1 MNHGDVV
8 FALGHQRRKPFR
20 RCWNVFGG
28 AVLCF
33 CWGYY
38 CKPPKKYMYIQY
50 IHIYIYIHRYIIS
63 NIVISKD
70 PSVLLV
76 PSPVQDQHGKDH
88 ARLSLSHVQ
97 LHNGPRILN
106 ELLRYLQAK
115 KGMVSP
121 ESAFKTKTS
130 SNEDTSRF
138 KMVVERNPA
147 ISWYCKDLS
156 QLVHDLFHQQ
166 WTVSNNTRLFSR
178 ATQGSSFYQKA
189 CDIMVEKWH
198 TSCL

>member
-1 MNHGDVV
+1 MVV
-8 FALGHQRRKPFR
+8 RKPT
-20 RCWNVFGG
+20 
-28 AVLCF
+28 
-33 CWGYY
+33 Y
-38 CKPPKKYMYIQY
+38 KKWWLDFQG
-50 IHIYIYIHRYIIS
+50 IYIYIHRYIIS

-97 LHNGPRILN
+97 LHNGTRILN
-106 ELLRYLQAK
+106 ELLRYLQ

-121 ESAFKTKTS
+121 ESVFEAKTS

-147 ISWYCKDLS
+147 SSWYCKDLS
-156 QLVHDLFHQQ
+156 QLVHDLFFMNSELYRTTQDSLAERLK
-166 WTVSNNTRLFSR
+166 VLVFTRKPVISWWKSGIQV
-178 ATQGSSFYQKA
+178 AYSIDSSSLRFKY
-189 CDIMVEKWH
+189 VV
-198 TSCL
+198 